1 MASLSNI
8 NGIFDVHSTGAI
20 LFNTSHG
27 TSGQILKSNGNAA
40 PTWVAASTVIGG
52 PYLPLSGGTLT
63 GATATASGISFTVGG
78 TLTGTSATFSGNV
91 GIGATGLY
99 STARAL
105 NLPGKGISFK
115 NDLSGSNNNWS
126 YIYNTATGS
135 SSNLV
140 FATGQSLTALTLA
153 HSGNA
158 TFVGNV
164 GVGGK
169 TPVYGLSLAQ
179 GTSASN
185 KIVWTDVTP
194 TFAASIYANSANDRL
209 TFSTKN
215 PSGVETTALEID
227 TSQNATFAGEVLVSG
242 DIYQYGSIFRTSS
255 FMDVVGN
262 RNSKIELGTPYF
274 TNGDSNQAVNIQFPN
289 VAMQGYYK
297 ITLSGSYSHQ
307 DISGKL
313 TKVIPFGYN
322 PDGGIWRTGSSQSEI
337 TIATGGVS
345 TNFTIGNLAWDSTN
359 SKFIIPIYKLTSS
372 GNSVKILIEYFGGAA
387 NNLKDV
393 TLSAK
398 YTQTAPS
405 PFNVRQYQYIQD
417 RLGVGTISPSVKF
430 QVQHDQTAES
440 NVIFMNNSTGS
451 NAAMRLSLNVGSPAG
466 HDPMISFNIGDGGL
480 DWTMGLD
487 NSDGDKFK
495 ISGGTDSHN
504 PNLGANDRFVITST
518 GFTKL
523 KNDGDATWDG
533 YNFHAISNSVVSQ
546 PTVMVYNSASSGN
559 QYGVN
564 VIHTSTNANTTGRF
578 FLGATNNGA
587 SERIKI
593 YTNGNIQNTNNSYG
607 QLSDVN
613 LKENIVNATPKLD
626 EINQL
631 RIVNFNYIGDDLKQ
645 IGVVAQELEQ
655 TFPGL
660 VDEVEHTQDGETSMV
675 KSVKYSVFVP
685 MLIKAIQELEA
696 RVKELEN
703 K

>member
-8 NGIFDVHSTGAI
+8 NGLFDVHSTGAI
-20 LFNTSHG
+20 LFSNTHG
-27 TSGQILKSNGNAA
+27 TSGQILRSNGNAA
-40 PTWVAASTVIGG
+40 PTWVDSSTVIGG
-52 PYLPLSGGTLT
+52 PYLPLTGGTLT
-63 GATATASGISFTVGG
+63 GPLS
-78 TLTGTSATFSGNV
+78 GTSATFSGTLTVGGNNV
-91 GIGATGLY
+91 VGFSGSWNGANMPGSRWNGYSVNGGEVVFQRDNPSSGRMSMLVDGQYYAGENGGFYSLYSGNDYNNRKGFYADSSGVLQFNASCAISGTVTASRIGIPSANTSFDFYNNGTSYFNNVVTIDAEFIQSSGAT
-99 STARAL
+99 S
-105 NLPGKGISFK
+105 SF
-115 NDLSGSNNNWS
+115 
-126 YIYNTATGS
+126 
-135 SSNLV
+135 
-140 FATGQSLTALTLA
+140 
-153 HSGNA
+153 
-158 TFVGNV
+158 
-164 GVGGK
+164 
-169 TPVYGLSLAQ
+169 
-179 GTSASN
+179 
-185 KIVWTDVTP
+185 
-194 TFAASIYANSANDRL
+194 
-209 TFSTKN
+209 
-215 PSGVETTALEID
+215 
-227 TSQNATFAGEVLVSG
+227 SG
-242 DIYQYGSIFRTSS
+242 DINQYGSIFRTSS
-255 FMDVVGN
+255 FINLLNN
-262 RNSKIELGTPYF
+262 RNTKKYLNTPYF

-289 VAMQGYYK
+289 VSQQGYYK

-307 DISGKL
+307 DISGIL

-322 PDGGIWRTGSSQSEI
+322 ANGSIWRTGNGQSEI
-337 TIATGGVS
+337 TVATGGVS

-359 SKFIIPIYKLTSS
+359 SKFIIPIYKLTST
-372 GNSVKILIEYFGGAA
+372 GNSVKILVEYLGGAA
-387 NNLKDV
+387 NNLSDV

-398 YTQTAPS
+398 YTQPAPS
-405 PFNVRQYQYIQD
+405 PFNVRQYQSIRD

-480 DWTMGLD
+480 DWTMGVD

-564 VIHTSTNANTTGRF
+564 VVHTSTNANTTGRF

-607 QLSDVN
+607 QLSDLN